1 MLCTKKT
8 ALSVLSLCAVAS
20 CSGREEP
27 TTGVVFIVGQTNSLR
42 VCGQVEFFPWVAEE
56 PPPVGMDA
64 VHMVLASQATCAPD
78 FGIDCNRPHAYAD
91 AIVESPGPG
100 LYRVKRIVH
109 TQKDIPPSCDLPAP
123 IIDLVPP
130 ESYWKSL

>member
-1 MLCTKKT
+1 MPQTLGLIATVRT
-8 ALSVLSLCAVAS
+8 
-20 CSGREEP
+20 P
-27 TTGVVFIVGQTNSLR
+27 TQMPLLR
-42 VCGQVEFFPWVAEE
+42 
-56 PPPVGMDA
+56 
-64 VHMVLASQATCAPD
+64 LQAQ
-78 FGIDCNRPHAYAD
+78 
-91 AIVESPGPG
+91 G

>member
-64 VHMVLASQATCAPD
+64 VHRS
-78 FGIDCNRPHAYAD
+78 
-91 AIVESPGPG
+91 
-100 LYRVKRIVH
+100 
-109 TQKDIPPSCDLPAP
+109 
-123 IIDLVPP
+123 
-130 ESYWKSL
+130 